1 MKVVNSGL
9 AVRIHLVLECIL
21 YRWQEMLGKVMS
33 IMVTIEDPAH
43 AKMAASMGRIQMT
56 VQWLLYDLV
65 LTQNVSL
72 SIP

>member
-21 YRWQEMLGKVMS
+21 YRRKEMLGKVMS

>member
-1 MKVVNSGL
+1 
-9 AVRIHLVLECIL
+9 
-21 YRWQEMLGKVMS
+21 MS

-72 SIP
+72 SIPQACVLRLQPGLYSGKDILNDLEKLFSRQ

>member
-9 AVRIHLVLECIL
+9 AVRIHLVLESIL
-21 YRWQEMLGKVMS
+21 YRWKEMLGKVMS